1 MIEKIYDLINLT
13 HVDSKIHT
21 SVQLISDSVTNN
33 ITDVVILIM
42 GIKNS
47 QIRSNKKRNYDLYRY
62 DLMFYQKR
70 TQEIDEI
77 LNYR

>member
-1 MIEKIYDLINLT
+1 LIEKIYDLINLI

-21 SVQLISDSVTNN
+21 SVSLISDSVTNN

-47 QIRSNKKRNYDLYRY
+47 QIEDQIRK
-62 DLMFYQKR
+62 
-70 TQEIDEI
+70 EIMTFIDTI
-77 LNYR
+77 